1 MAEERPTLEPI
12 QREWY
17 SVTEVALR
25 LGISERRVWK
35 MLSQGE
41 LKAHRMGQKL
51 VRIHR
56 DEISRY
62 ESEISEYEADDSS
75 EG

>member
-1 MAEERPTLEPI
+1 MTEERPTLEPV
-12 QREWY
+12 RRDWY

-56 DEISRY
+56 DEIDRY
-62 ESEISEYEADDSS
+62 ESAISEYATDDSDK
-75 EG
+75 G